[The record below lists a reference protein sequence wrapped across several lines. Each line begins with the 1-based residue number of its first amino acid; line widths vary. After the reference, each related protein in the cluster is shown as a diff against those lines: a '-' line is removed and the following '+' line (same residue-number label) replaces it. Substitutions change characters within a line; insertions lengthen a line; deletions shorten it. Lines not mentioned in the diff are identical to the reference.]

1 MMYLIGGAPR
11 LGKSILAQK
20 MLNEKSIPWFSTD
33 VLCMKTEGAAMQF
46 SEVMHLG
53 AAQVVRIQ
61 LTKAQLMTKTL
72 QYFIERQMETPS
84 DFTLE
89 GVHLLPSLVSQL
101 HKRQSADVK
110 SMFVVSFD
118 RELVLSGL
126 RSITDDHDWMHGA
139 SEEMQQ
145 AMADFVVGYSR
156 EIKSQAKEEDLRIF
170 ERTENFQ
177 EDLDAMLRLLQ

>member
-1 MMYLIGGAPR
+1 
-11 LGKSILAQK
+11 
-20 MLNEKSIPWFSTD
+20 
-33 VLCMKTEGAAMQF
+33 MQF

-53 AAQVVRIQ
+53 TAQVVRMQ
-61 LTKAQLMTKTL
+61 LTKAQLMTKL
-72 QYFIERQMETPS
+72 LRHFIERQMETPS

-101 HKRQSADVK
+101 HERQSADVK

-126 RSITDDHDWMHGA
+126 RSIADDHDWMHGA
-139 SEEMQQ
+139 SEETQQ

-156 EIKSQAKEEDLRIF
+156 EVKNQAEKEGLLIF
-170 ERTENFQ
+170 ERTGNFQ
-177 EDLDAMLRLLQ
+177 QDMEAMVRFLQ